1 MNRIALKIQR
11 RRSPRAAINEIGIV
25 KAVQRHGPCASIV
38 DLQEA
43 FFYDGHLC
51 LAYGIHGRSLDD
63 EIGDRTLTVRQ
74 TLSVT
79 RQLLQALRH
88 LHDAGFTHTD
98 LKPDNILYHRR
109 SGKAKLADLGS
120 AADKLETGDSLCT
133 REYTPPEV
141 LLGSPL
147 TPAIDH
153 WSLGCTVFEM
163 LTGELLFDPR
173 SQAAAKYKEFY
184 FTDEESEDEPLHES
198 VAADQAA
205 EAAEQYAPGDPIAG
219 KYRLEKTLGRGR
231 FGTVWAAVVDHPD
244 VTLDGSFDT
253 LWKHCLDQEALKPA
267 RTEAQVQQRSWKK
280 EKGADDLRDL
290 ALNHEH
296 LLQID
301 RICGPLPPGLVL
313 SGTFRTS
320 FFTPEGRFRHPGPSI
335 VESCAARLRA
345 GAPHLSRT
353 EVKRFAEIIGTL
365 CHLDPARRGLVEPR
379 LLRDPKPARPRRA
392 PLATGRPSAAQL

>member
-25 KAVQRHGPCASIV
+25 KAVQRHGPCDSII

-63 EIGDRTLTVRQ
+63 EIGDRPLTVRQ

-79 RQLLQALRH
+79 RQMLHALRH

-98 LKPDNILYHRR
+98 LKPDNILHHRR
-109 SGKAKLADLGS
+109 SGKVKLADLGS
-120 AADKLETGDSLCT
+120 AAEKLETGDSLCT

-141 LLGSPL
+141 LLGSSL
-147 TPAIDH
+147 TPAIDY

-173 SQAAAKYKEFY
+173 SQAAAKYQEFY
-184 FTDEESEDEPLHES
+184 FTDEESEDEPPHES
-198 VAADQAA
+198 VAADEAA
-205 EAAEQYAPGDPIAG
+205 EAAEQYAPGDLIAG
-219 KYRLEKTLGRGR
+219 KYRLEKELGRGR

-244 VTLDGSFDT
+244 VSLDGSFDT
-253 LWKHCLDQEALKPA
+253 LWQHCLDQESLKPVP
-267 RTEAQVQQRSWKK
+267 TGAQAGARSWKK

-301 RICGPLPPGLVL
+301 RLFGPLPPQLIL

-320 FFTPEGRFRHPGPSI
+320 FFTPDGRFRHPGPSKA
-335 VESCAARLRA
+335 ETCASRLRS
-345 GAPHLSRT
+345 GAPHLART
-353 EVKRFAEIIGTL
+353 EVKRFAEIIANL
-365 CHLDPARRGLVEPR
+365 CHLDPARRSLVDPR
-379 LLRDPKPARPRRA
+379 LLRISAKASSRGRA
-392 PLATGRPSAAQL
+392 ATAITS